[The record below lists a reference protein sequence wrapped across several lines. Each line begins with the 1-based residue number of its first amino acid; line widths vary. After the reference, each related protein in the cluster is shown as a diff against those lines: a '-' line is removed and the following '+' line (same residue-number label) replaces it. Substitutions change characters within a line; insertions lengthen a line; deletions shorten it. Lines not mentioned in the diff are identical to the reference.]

1 VNKNEIV
8 WAQNQYFKLYRDG
21 TLYAVKD
28 RYEKTPLK
36 VGANIKA
43 DEARQLL
50 QSAIE
55 SMPKKAVKLSGG
67 KK

>member
-1 VNKNEIV
+1 
-8 WAQNQYFKLYRDG
+8 
-21 TLYAVKD
+21 VKD